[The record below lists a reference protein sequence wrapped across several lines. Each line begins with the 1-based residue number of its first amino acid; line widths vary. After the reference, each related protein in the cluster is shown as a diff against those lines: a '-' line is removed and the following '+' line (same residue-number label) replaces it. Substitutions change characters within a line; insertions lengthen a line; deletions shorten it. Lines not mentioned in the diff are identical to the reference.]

1 MIRERIEQDLDRL
14 VDVLSSVRAVQDVLG
29 DRSAYDWLTEVDA
42 DVSWVFDQAPVSV
55 APTRNVVGHVQV
67 YAPPVGAAWVSS
79 AASGAGVEPDRLL
92 VIGRFFVK
100 ETRFDHNIGRYL
112 LSECVKRIAARGSV
126 AVLDPD
132 GLALVPTALWRRLGF
147 AADTHAPVLLA

>member
-100 ETRFDHNIGRYL
+100 ETRLDRKSTRLNSSHV
-112 LSECVKRIAARGSV
+112 SESRMPSSA
-126 AVLDPD
+126 
-132 GLALVPTALWRRLGF
+132 
-147 AADTHAPVLLA
+147 

>member
-1 MIRERIEQDLDRL
+1 MIRERIGQDLDRL
-14 VDVLSSVRAVQDVLG
+14 VDVLVSLDAGPGVLG

-42 DVSWVFDQAPVSV
+42 DVSWVFDQAPVTV

-67 YAPPVGAAWVSS
+67 YPPPGGASWVPSVAS
-79 AASGAGVEPDRLL
+79 AAGVEPDRLL

-100 ETRFDHNIGRYL
+100 AMRFDQNVGRYL
-112 LSECVKRIAARGSV
+112 LTECMKRIAARGSV

-132 GLALVPTALWRRLGF
+132 GLALVPTTLRQRLGF
-147 AADTHAPVLLA
+147 SGDTVTPVLLP

>member
-1 MIRERIEQDLDRL
+1 MIRERIDQDLDRL
-14 VDVLSSVRAVQDVLG
+14 VAVLTSLDAGTDVLAG
-29 DRSAYDWLTEVDA
+29 RSAYDWLTELDA

-67 YAPPVGAAWVSS
+67 YSPPVGTPWL
-79 AASGAGVEPDRLL
+79 ASVASTAGVAPDRLL

-100 ETRFDHNIGRYL
+100 EMRFGHNIGRYL
-112 LSECVKRIAARGSV
+112 LTECVKRIRARGSI

-132 GLALVPTALWRRLGF
+132 GLALVPRDLRRRLGF
-147 AADTHAPVLLA
+147 ADDTEVPVLAP